1 MAQILDGTA
10 LSSILREEMRKQVDL
25 FQVQG
30 TPLPGLGVVLVGD
43 DPASK
48 VYVEQKKKACKA
60 VGFFSTEIKLP
71 ASITQEELIDTVKT
85 LNNDSR
91 IHGFLV
97 QMPVPKH
104 INIDAVID
112 SIDPAKDVDGV
123 HPLHLGRLFA
133 GNEMFAPCTP
143 LGIIEILKRY
153 NIPIEGKN
161 VLIIGRSNTVG
172 KPVALLFLREN
183 ATVTT
188 AHSKTID
195 LAGQVAKSDI
205 VVAAIGK
212 PRFVKGEWLKPGA
225 VVIDVGINSV
235 PDASKPSGHRLVGDV
250 DFDAAKERASW
261 ITPVPGGIGPMTI
274 SLLLLNTLKAR
285 NNILSNL

>member
-1 MAQILDGTA
+1 LAQILDGTA